1 MSGGAAD
8 DLGPESG
15 MTPDL
20 DASTVIA
27 GRARDLGGFS
37 VRRLLPAVVR
47 RMIGPFAFFDHMG
60 PAQFAAGQ
68 GMDVRPHPH
77 IGLATVTYL
86 FDGEI
91 MHRDSLGSAQP
102 IRPGD
107 VNWMVAGSGIVHSER
122 TPAEARAGQSRA
134 HGLQCWVALPTR
146 DEEIAPRFEHH
157 DASALPV
164 IKLPGVHLTVI
175 AGDAYGEVAPT
186 GVLSPTL
193 YVHAHLDADAS
204 LPLDREHE
212 ERALYVVDGDVELG
226 ARTVE
231 SGTMIV
237 LRRGDDVL
245 KAKSAA
251 SVMLLGGA
259 PVDGQ
264 RHVWWNFVSSSRERI
279 EQAKS
284 DWREGRFGTIPGDD
298 QEFIPLPD

>member
-1 MSGGAAD
+1 MGTGTD
-8 DLGPESG
+8 RDLQARTG

-20 DASTVIA
+20 DASSVIE
-27 GRARDLGGFS
+27 GRARDLGGFL
-37 VRRLLPAVVR
+37 VRRLLPSVVR
-47 RMIGPFAFFDHMG
+47 RMVGPFAFFDHMG

-107 VNWMVAGSGIVHSER
+107 VNWMVAGRGIVHSER
-122 TPAEARAGQSRA
+122 TPPEQRAAPSRA

-157 DASALPV
+157 DAAALPV
-164 IKLPGVHLTVI
+164 ISLPGVQLTVI
-175 AGDAYGEVAPT
+175 AGHAYGVVAPT

-193 YVHAHLDADAS
+193 YVHARLGAGAS
-204 LPLDREHE
+204 LPLDRDHE
-212 ERALYVVDGDVELG
+212 ERALYVVEGTLELG
-226 ARTVE
+226 GRIVE
-231 SGTMIV
+231 SGTMLV
-237 LRRGDDVL
+237 LRSSDDAVT
-245 KAKSAA
+245 AKSPG

-259 PVDGQ
+259 PLDGQ
-264 RHVWWNFVSSSRERI
+264 RHVWWNFVSSSRDRI

-284 DWREGRFGTIPGDD
+284 DWRDGRFPTIPGDD
-298 QEFIPLPD
+298 REFIPLPE